1 MSKFP
6 ELSDEEIFDVLLC
19 GGKPRGYGYTI
30 QDYVDEWNDRVA
42 VRRHIV
48 GGTYRTLISVQNPLR
63 LCRTG
68 ICRRLSAG

>member
-6 ELSDEEIFDVLLC
+6 ELSNEEMFDVLLC

-42 VRRHIV
+42 NGERFQVDV
-48 GGTYRTLISVQNPLR
+48 PPVENEE
-63 LCRTG
+63 
-68 ICRRLSAG
+68 